1 MMMGGVMAAVDPH
14 ASRLAYILLLQ
25 YQVDQQAI
33 LLIMYSK
40 CIYGRKYIICKKI
53 ECGVPQGSIVGPLTC
68 MQIMY
73 IQLHL
78 K

>member
-1 MMMGGVMAAVDPH
+1 MMMGGVMAAVDSH

-25 YQVDQQAI
+25 YQVDQQDI

-40 CIYGRKYIICKKI
+40 CIYGRKYIICKKT
-53 ECGVPQGSIVGPLTC
+53 VPQGSIVGPLTC
-68 MQIMY
+68 MQIIY

>member
-40 CIYGRKYIICKKI
+40 CLYGRKYIIY
-53 ECGVPQGSIVGPLTC
+53 
-68 MQIMY
+68 MQEN
-73 IQLHL
+73 
-78 K
+78 